1 MKETEAAFMSETVL
15 FDYWR
20 SSASYRVRIALNM
33 LAIPYRSVPVDLLTK
48 AHKQAVHLARN
59 PQGLVPALS
68 IDGQMLTQSL
78 AIIEY
83 LSETRQNTDLL
94 PADPL
99 GRQRVRALS
108 YAIAM
113 EIHPVCNLGIVSHV
127 MQQSDDPDAARVAWM
142 GKFIREGLEAFER
155 MLDRPETGEFCHG
168 DRPSMADLCLVPQ
181 IYNAGRWHVDLSAC
195 PHATAIADRCERLPA
210 FAAAHPDQARKSAA
224 P

>member
-1 MKETEAAFMSETVL
+1 MTNTVL

-33 LAIPYRSVPVDLLTK
+33 LAISYSSVPVDLLRGE
-48 AHKQAVHLARN
+48 HKQADHLARN
-59 PQGLVPALS
+59 PQGLVPALQ
-68 IDGQMLTQSL
+68 IDGHMLTQSL

-113 EIHPVCNLGIVSHV
+113 DIHPTCNLGVVFHV
-127 MQQSDDPDAARVAWM
+127 MQQASDPEAARSDWM
-142 GKFIREGLEAFER
+142 RKFIGEGLQAFER
-155 MLDRPETGEFCHG
+155 LLDHPATGDFCHG
-168 DRPSMADLCLVPQ
+168 DKPSMADLCLVPQ
-181 IYNAGRWHVDLSAC
+181 IYNARRWAVDLSAC
-195 PHATAIADRCERLPA
+195 PKTVAIADRCTALPA
-210 FAAAHPDQARKSAA
+210 FVAAHPDQAA
-224 P
+224 PK

>member
-1 MKETEAAFMSETVL
+1 MSETVL

-33 LAIPYRSVPVDLLTK
+33 LAIPYRSVAVDLLAK
-48 AHKQAVHLARN
+48 EHKQATHLARN
-59 PQGLVPALS
+59 PQGLVPALA
-68 IDGQMLTQSL
+68 IDGRMLTQSL

-83 LSETRQNTDLL
+83 LTETRPQAGFL
-94 PADPL
+94 PADIF

-113 EIHPVCNLGIVSHV
+113 EIHPICNLGVVSII
-127 MQQSDDPDAARVAWM
+127 MERSDDPGAARIAWM

-155 MLDRPETGEFCHG
+155 LLDRPETGEFCHG
-168 DRPSMADLCLVPQ
+168 DSPTMADLCLVPQ
-181 IYNAGRWHVDLSAC
+181 IYNGRRWNVDLSAC
-195 PHATAIADRCERLPA
+195 PRATAIAEKCGHLPA

-224 P
+224 H